1 MNTALNISVHIH
13 ILPKQ
18 ITRWYIENI
27 LDRIHALHV
36 TWHVLIKYKQDSLVV
51 GGLYPSPSSSDLI

>member
-1 MNTALNISVHIH
+1 MLTRYRKQQQNNWKFVDKNMNTALNISIHIH

-36 TWHVLIKYKQDSLVV
+36 T
-51 GGLYPSPSSSDLI
+51 